1 MKRFILV
8 ISMLLMGLMAKA
20 QYHHYNPYLYA
31 AIAAETD
38 DTYRLNNIR
47 FDEYAIMQNP
57 TAWRA
62 YKEYQSRDLEYF
74 KKRRAYNAVAWTGLG
89 VMGAS
94 LIPLAVAAGSEN
106 DNAMIAGVTMC
117 GVGTI
122 TACIGYLGAAS
133 MNGKIKGNKKDFIYY
148 LKTTN
153 NGIGIVSI
161 F

>member
-1 MKRFILV
+1 MKRFVLI
-8 ISMLLMGLMAKA
+8 ISLFLLGLTAKA

-31 AIAAETD
+31 SIAAETD

-47 FDEYAIMQNP
+47 FDEYALMQNP
-57 TAWRA
+57 SAWSA
-62 YKEYQSRDLEYF
+62 YKDYLSWNEAYL
-74 KKRRAYNAVAWTGLG
+74 KKRKIYNAVAWTGLG

-94 LIPLAVAAGSEN
+94 LIPTMASVDSPN
-106 DNAMIAGVTMC
+106 DGMMILGIGMLGA
-117 GVGTI
+117 GTI
-122 TACIGYLGAAS
+122 AACIGYCGASS